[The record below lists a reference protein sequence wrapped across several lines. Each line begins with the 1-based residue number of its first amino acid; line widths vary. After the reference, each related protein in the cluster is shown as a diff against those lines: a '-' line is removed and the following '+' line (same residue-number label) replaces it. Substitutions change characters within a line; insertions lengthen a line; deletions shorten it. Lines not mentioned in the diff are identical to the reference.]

1 MLPVEVHVLG
11 VADGLFCFRV
21 HIEQPFYLPSA
32 DDVFADY
39 FFRIFGSDLRI
50 EGIVGDNLNN
60 RSFLAEAEA
69 SGGDYIYL
77 VGNLVFLE
85 CLLKFFSDD
94 MAGGCLASRAAANQN
109 LQMFSACRQSAALFG
124 HCFIA
129 LFAQQKC
136 VFCPLLDCFQ
146 IMDS

>member
-1 MLPVEVHVLG
+1 MLG
-11 VADGLFCFRV
+11 VADGLFCIRV

-94 MAGGCLASRAAANQN
+94 MAGGCLASVPPQIRICRCLVPAASPQHCSATASLLCSRNRSA
-109 LQMFSACRQSAALFG
+109 FSALFLIASKSWIVST
-124 HCFIA
+124 FIT
-129 LFAQQKC
+129 
-136 VFCPLLDCFQ
+136 
-146 IMDS
+146 

>member
-1 MLPVEVHVLG
+1 MLG

-94 MAGGCLASRAAANQN
+94 MAGGMPCIPCRRKSE
-109 LQMFSACRQSAALFG
+109 SAD
-124 HCFIA
+124 
-129 LFAQQKC
+129 
-136 VFCPLLDCFQ
+136 V
-146 IMDS
+146 